1 MEKAAVVAG
10 MVEVGRALEGWEMVV
25 AAVVEMALDQKV
37 DIWVVVAAMA
47 VNVDVVVVVV
57 KGMAA
62 NVDGTELAALQVA

>member
-1 MEKAAVVAG
+1 MVAG